1 MKKIIFLTLMII
13 ISIFPLVSQ
22 VDFSG
27 SANIS
32 IGASISESED
42 YNSLLN
48 PSNIMGLKDIGI
60 SSSFIGKL
68 DAGDDKTTFSAWLA
82 LKEYPIGQGF
92 LTAAYGDADQT
103 GAVWELNSSIGDII
117 FTLDLMRL
125 SVNIYLADSF
135 SMEIGRQ
142 SMLTGYGYGWNPI
155 DFANPLKN
163 PTDPDADMRGVD
175 GISLKFFFG
184 NVAALKIYGILPDDL
199 LSTGLDYEEIK
210 AGGEFT
216 LNFPG
221 LEIKA
226 DGFFDYDASTGSDSY
241 TPSLGVGFMLD
252 FFGVG
257 VYGEG
262 AARKGSRN
270 NFTDG
275 GLNLY
280 RKDDWLFSGLIGLEY
295 TFPIELYVV
304 IEYFYNGEGYNES
317 ERSLY
322 EATVIASGVPTSD
335 LYNIYSPGYFAK
347 HYIMLNLMQPI
358 YDINLDLD
366 LNLSVLFSPDSGS
379 LTVMPYLGYNF
390 SGNFY
395 GKLSYTGMFDIDEND
410 FSEVSA
416 LPVKHVVSTTFTY
429 SF

>member
-1 MKKIIFLTLMII
+1 MKKIIFITIMII

-32 IGASISESED
+32 IGANIPESED

-48 PSNIMGLKDIGI
+48 PSNIMELKDIGI

-82 LKEYPIGQGF
+82 LKEYPIGQAL
-92 LTAAYGDADQT
+92 LTAAYGDTVQV
-103 GAVWELNSSIGDII
+103 GGVSELTKTLGDTI

-184 NVAALKIYGILPDDL
+184 NVAALKIYGILPEDL
-199 LSTGLDYEEIK
+199 LSSGLDYEEIK
-210 AGGEFT
+210 AGGELT
-216 LNFPG
+216 LNFSG

-226 DGFFDYDASTGSDSY
+226 DGFFDYDASSGSDSY
-241 TPSLGVGFMLD
+241 TPSLGVGLMLD

-262 AARKGSRN
+262 AVRKGSRN

-275 GLNLY
+275 GSNLY

-322 EATVIASGVPTSD
+322 ESSVIAAGAPTSD

-358 YDINLDLD
+358 YDINLDL
-366 LNLSVLFSPDSGS
+366 NLSVLLSPDSGA
-379 LTVMPYLGYNF
+379 LTVMPSLGYNF